1 MKELIQMSGNELTEH
16 DAELIHA
23 QALQYHDVFSLQ
35 EDEYD
40 KVDTI
45 KHHVDT
51 DDHHPINQ
59 AL

>member
-1 MKELIQMSGNELTEH
+1 MSGNELTEH